1 MASLS
6 FKEATLGAYGLKAN
20 NIALLLQHPAAYP
33 HDRCISEACR

>member
-20 NIALLLQHPAAYP
+20 NIALLQHPAAYP
-33 HDRCISEACR
+33 NSRYISEACS